1 MNEEEIVKYARE
13 LMNRHNKTVE
23 DFIEQA
29 LRETTSEED
38 IVDACNLFDSS
49 YEELVEHLKAK
60 AKEREGVLVKSKTN

>member
-1 MNEEEIVKYARE
+1 MNEEEIIKYARE

-38 IVDACNLFDSS
+38 VIDACNLFDSS
-49 YEELVEHLKAK
+49 YEELVEHLKVR
-60 AKEREGVLVKSKTN
+60 AKEIEGVLVENKKN